1 MSAETAITQRMG
13 ELPSHIE
20 LSDEIIE
27 RGTLMRFCALAAR
40 GSADDL
46 LARMNDES
54 ADAYMQLAEC
64 LGVIIQSLESEAAV
78 FSAGQLRV
86 LSALSKYSSKHEFGE
101 EGVS

>member
-1 MSAETAITQRMG
+1 MSTESAPMQRTG
-13 ELPSHIE
+13 EPLSNSE
-20 LSDEIIE
+20 LSDKTIE

-46 LARMNDES
+46 LARMNGES
-54 ADAYMQLAEC
+54 VKAYMQLAKC
-64 LGVIIQSLESEAAV
+64 LGVIIQSLESETAV

-86 LSALSKYSSKHEFGE
+86 LSALSKYAAK